1 MDGYLLSYNPND
13 FFWVSVQDQFDFT
26 QCPDLLNETPS
37 RKKGG
42 GTGVTP
48 TPGSQCPVV
57 TCPAAVPATTSPA
70 PGSTPSPTLTPT
82 YLFNQL
88 YVNAHNPTMPPTG
101 GNITGDFAKQLC
113 KNHAESQRLL
123 ALQDNLS
130 TTQARFSDTHYDM
143 GTQIQGIVNMSVG
156 VVVACIVGALAA
168 RE

>member
-1 MDGYLLSYNPND
+1 
-13 FFWVSVQDQFDFT
+13 
-26 QCPDLLNETPS
+26 
-37 RKKGG
+37 
-42 GTGVTP
+42 
-48 TPGSQCPVV
+48 
-57 TCPAAVPATTSPA
+57 
-70 PGSTPSPTLTPT
+70 LTPT